1 MSHTQ
6 GLLYAANTG
15 LLFFFQL
22 YCDTIDIYVNYSYI
36 LQWHRVGGGELSH
49 TEKLLH
55 VTVLETPY
63 TH

>member
-6 GLLYAANTG
+6 GLLYGANTG
-15 LLFFFQL
+15 WLFFSSFIAIQL
-22 YCDTIDIYVNYSYI
+22 TYMSIILTFYSGT
-36 LQWHRVGGGELSH
+36 VGGGELSH